1 MNSSGGFNYGMGGD
15 QVDNQENDGQN
26 NDIDSSTQ
34 QQQSTQYNFGMMDNN
49 NMDMDHDQVSV
60 PLLLIFEIYQSNI
73 YLSVYLSS
81 YPSKQMY
88 VNL

>member
-1 MNSSGGFNYGMGGD
+1 
-15 QVDNQENDGQN
+15 
-26 NDIDSSTQ
+26 
-34 QQQSTQYNFGMMDNN
+34 MMDNN

-88 VNL
+88 VNLMNILDDCK

>member
-15 QVDNQENDGQN
+15 QANNHHGTYNNQSLQNDGQN

-49 NMDMDHDQVSV
+49 NMDMDHDQVSIA
-60 PLLLIFEIYQSNI
+60 LFIIDI
-73 YLSVYLSS
+73 
-81 YPSKQMY
+81 
-88 VNL
+88 